1 VKKIS
6 LVVGTRPQIIKT
18 QPVVNRLRGMDVE
31 IIHTGQHSDYRMS
44 RLFFEDLGMPEVRKN
59 LNVGKNT
66 PLKQISEIMRKLE
79 SHYLKNK
86 PELIIV
92 PGDTT
97 SAVASAI
104 AASKLKIPLA
114 HLEAGGRSNQFYMEE
129 EVNRRMI
136 DHCSNVLFAPTRN
149 CLENLKGE
157 RVSGEAFF
165 VGDTMY
171 DLFCSWKRENR
182 LKKHD
187 FSNRVLITVHRAE
200 NIAREDNLKK
210 ISSFVNRLSK
220 RFEVVFP
227 MHPHTYK
234 QVRKNDLRLDAE
246 IIPPLGYGDMMR
258 QISMS
263 GLIITDSGGLQ
274 KEAYWMDRPCITMRE
289 STEWAETIQENANRL
304 MPISRPF
311 SLAEI
316 ERIAGTK
323 LRHKPR
329 LYGGGR
335 ASERIHRII
344 SNL

>member
-18 QPVVNRLRGMDVE
+18 QPIVNRLRRMDVE

-44 RLFFEDLGMPEVRKN
+44 RLFFEDLGMPEARKN

-66 PLKQISEIMRKLE
+66 PLKQISEIIRRLE
-79 SHYLKNK
+79 SHYLKSR
-86 PELIIV
+86 PELVIV

-129 EVNRRMI
+129 EVNRRII
-136 DHCSNVLFAPTRN
+136 DHCSNILFAPTRN

-171 DLFCSWKRENR
+171 DLFRNWKRENR
-182 LKKHD
+182 LEKYD
-187 FSNRVLITVHRAE
+187 FPNRILITIHRAE
-200 NIAREDNLKK
+200 NISRGDNLKK
-210 ISSFVNRLSK
+210 ISSFVNKLSK
-220 RFEVVFP
+220 KFEVVFP

-234 QVRKNDLRLDAE
+234 QIKKNSLRLDAK
-246 IIPPLGYGDMMR
+246 IMSPLGYSDMMR
-258 QISMS
+258 QINMS
-263 GLIITDSGGLQ
+263 GLVITDSGGLQ
-274 KEAYWMDRPCITMRE
+274 KEAYWMDKPCITMRE
-289 STEWAETIQENANRL
+289 STEWVETIQENANRL
-304 MPISRPF
+304 MPVSKPF
-311 SLAEI
+311 SLAKI
-316 ERIAGTK
+316 EKMAGTK
-323 LRHKPR
+323 LRHKPH
-329 LYGGGR
+329 LYGGGK
-335 ASERIHRII
+335 ASANIHKII